1 MIQDL
6 LTLVPLVITIYLA
19 VKTKDVI
26 IAIYTGIA
34 SGILILTG
42 GHIFKAIYSFFGDYL
57 IIQITDSYNAGVI
70 VLLAF
75 IGGFIALIEYAEGAN
90 AFAEKITR
98 FLNTKVKTQLA
109 AFFFGAL
116 IFFSDLGTPLI
127 VGPVFSPLFDKMKI
141 CRAKLAYIIDST
153 ASPMAIMIPFTGW
166 GVYIL
171 SLIDAQVANGVYDGN
186 SVEIFMSALGYQ
198 FYSILT
204 LVIVPIVI
212 IGKLDILSMNKSQ
225 LVDEQKSV
233 AKATHSDGQAKSI
246 IIPLLVLFTVLIG
259 GLIAVDFPRTQLV
272 GSTFRIILA
281 SAYFLASVSLILV
294 VWLSKKDTLQN
305 LYKTFIGGITKS
317 SYLVII
323 LLGAWS
329 LSSVIDNLGTAD
341 VITGVLDA
349 HVPQFLYPTLIFFA
363 GAVLSASTGSSWG
376 TFAIL
381 TPFAFGMTE
390 ISNIDPSL
398 LMGAVLSGGLF
409 GDHLSPISDTT
420 ILSSTG
426 ANVNLI
432 EHVKTQLPYGVINA
446 ISSIICFIGA
456 AIYSSYLWLLVGL
469 TISVVSIVVI
479 KKYETSN
486 QKMEALHE

>member
-1 MIQDL
+1 MIHDL

-42 GHIFKAIYSFFGDYL
+42 GHLFQAIYSFFGDYL
-57 IIQITDSYNAGVI
+57 IVQFTDSYNAGVI

-90 AFAEKITR
+90 AFAERITK

-127 VGPVFSPLFDKMKI
+127 VGPVFSPLFDKMNI

-153 ASPMAIMIPFTGW
+153 ASPMAIMIPVTGW
-166 GVYIL
+166 GVYII
-171 SLIDAQVANGVYDGN
+171 SLIDAQTTTGGFDGN
-186 SVEIFMSALGYQ
+186 SVEIFMHALGYQ

-204 LVIVPIVI
+204 LIIVPVVI
-212 IGKLDILSMNKSQ
+212 IGNLDIMSMRKMQ
-225 LVDEQKSV
+225 LQGEASK
-233 AKATHSDGQAKSI
+233 AKENEHSNGQARSI
-246 IIPLLVLFTVLIG
+246 VVPLIVLFTVLIF
-259 GLIAVDFPRTQLV
+259 GLRAVGFPGEQLQ
-272 GSTFRIILA
+272 GSTFRIILS
-281 SAYFLASVSLILV
+281 SAYLLASVSLILV
-294 VWLSKKDTLQN
+294 VGLGKQDSFYN
-305 LYKTFIGGITKS
+305 LYKTFVGGITKS
-317 SYLVII
+317 SSLVII

-329 LSSVIDNLGTAD
+329 LSAVITNLGTAD
-341 VITGVLDA
+341 VITSVLDT
-349 HVPQFLYPTLIFFA
+349 HVPELLYPTLIFLS
-363 GAVLSASTGSSWG
+363 GAVLSAATGSSWG

-381 TPFAFGMTE
+381 TPFAFGITE
-390 ISNIDPSL
+390 ISSLDPSL

-426 ANVNLI
+426 ARIDLI

-446 ISSIICFIGA
+446 VSSIICFIGA
-456 AIYSSYLWLLVGL
+456 AFYQSYLWLFVGVA
-469 TISVVSIVVI
+469 ISVCTIVFI
-479 KKYETSN
+479 KRKESKESYE
-486 QKMEALHE
+486 